1 MTKTQPQC
9 GQKIPQVRGIQME
22 RTGAQATQC
31 WCCCVH
37 SVRAAPG
44 RRRCSP
50 PGPKPAPPLSGWTGL
65 MVSTYDESTDR
76 AYANYP
82 GGTSLE
88 RWNRALLAA
97 AMDLEASTQSLKSG
111 GISTTKTGDNTPSR
125 ISRSTRSVHQKTL
138 MTRGFHND

>member
-1 MTKTQPQC
+1 MTKTQPRC
-9 GQKIPQVRGIQME
+9 GQKSR
-22 RTGAQATQC
+22 RSAAFR
-31 WCCCVH
+31 W
-37 SVRAAPG
+37 SVPALSRPNARAAVFTLFAPHRG
-44 RRRCSP
+44 ADAAL
-50 PGPKPAPPLSGWTGL
+50 PGPKPAPPPSAWTGL

-97 AMDLEASTQSLKSG
+97 AMDSEGFDPIPQEGA
-111 GISTTKTGDNTPSR
+111 ISTTKTGDNTPSR